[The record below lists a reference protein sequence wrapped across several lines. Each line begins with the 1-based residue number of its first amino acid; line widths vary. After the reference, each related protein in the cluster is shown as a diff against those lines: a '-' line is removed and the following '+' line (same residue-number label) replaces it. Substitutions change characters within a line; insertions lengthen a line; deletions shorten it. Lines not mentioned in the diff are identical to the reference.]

1 MKAPYAS
8 VPLFATTKTLL
19 SPGLIEKQGGTVGEV
34 QAAAVR
40 QHRDPQ
46 AMFTRQ
52 GIKYGCWQAAT
63 LRSKKKTVSRHI
75 FNIAIAALSPRR
87 NSKQSCGCRS
97 PQKIGVAC
105 MLVDIGILAVVET
118 GATHAFIAH
127 LEAQWM
133 NQVQRA
139 ACIRAKAYDIT
150 GIRRYLRFK
159 QDNVEQLYDP

>member
-1 MKAPYAS
+1 MLYAS
-8 VPLFATTKTLL
+8 VPLFPTAKTLL
-19 SPGLIEKQGGTVGEV
+19 SPGLIEKQGGAVGEV

-40 QHRDPQ
+40 PHRDPQ

-52 GIKYGCWQAAT
+52 GIENSRWQAAA
-63 LRSKKKTVSRHI
+63 LCPKKKTVSRHV
-75 FNIAIAALSPRR
+75 FNIAIAARSPGR
-87 NSKQSCGCRS
+87 NCKQACGCGL

-105 MLVDIGILAVVET
+105 MLVDIGILMVVET

-139 ACIRAKAYDIT
+139 ACIRAKAYDIA
-150 GIRRYLRFK
+150 GIRRYLRLK
-159 QDNVEQLYDP
+159 QDNVKHPYDP